1 MTTRVVV
8 VVAAVGK
15 VASEAV
21 ASSLGCLSSDPIAL
35 AIASTIDETSCF
47 SGQKMAFKSV
57 AVVATKWTDSS
68 NRQA

>member
-8 VVAAVGK
+8 AAVDK

-21 ASSLGCLSSDPIAL
+21 ASSLGCLSFSPIAL
-35 AIASTIDETSCF
+35 VIASTIDGTSCF